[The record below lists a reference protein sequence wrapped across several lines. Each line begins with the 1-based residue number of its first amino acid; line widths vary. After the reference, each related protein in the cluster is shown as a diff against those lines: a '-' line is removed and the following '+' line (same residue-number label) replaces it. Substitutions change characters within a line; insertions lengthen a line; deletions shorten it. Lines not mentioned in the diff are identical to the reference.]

1 MNKGL
6 SATDKKEITKQ
17 KLIDAVGR
25 ILSKEGFKGLGVNKV
40 AREAGMDKVLVYRYF
55 GGLPQLVLAYSQTG
69 DFWPT
74 KEELIGEDL
83 ELLKQMPFDRQMA
96 EFFKRFLRA
105 IRKRPQ
111 TQEILAWEVLERN
124 ELTKQLEQVRIKT
137 ILEYFDCFDNLPDTI
152 DLSAIVVLM
161 AGAVNYLIIKS
172 RIHTTVGGIDLTSNQ
187 GWDRMETGIDLLLK
201 GIFDD

>member
-1 MNKGL
+1 MNKTL
-6 SATDKKEITKQ
+6 PATDKKEITKQ
-17 KLIDAVGR
+17 KLIDAVGK
-25 ILSKEGFKGLGVNKV
+25 ILAKEGFKGLGVNKV
-40 AREAGMDKVLVYRYF
+40 AREAGVDKVLVYRYF
-55 GGLPQLVLAYSQTG
+55 GGLAPLVLAYSQTR

-74 KEELIGEDL
+74 KAELIGKDL
-83 ELLKQMPFDRQMA
+83 DRLKQMPFDRQMA

-105 IRKRPQ
+105 IRKRPL
-111 TQEILAWEVLERN
+111 TQDILAWEMLERN

-137 ILEYFDCFDNLPDTI
+137 ILEYFDSFDNLPDTI

-172 RIHTTVGGIDLTSNQ
+172 RIHTTVGGIDLASDQ
-187 GWDRMETGIDLLLK
+187 GWERMETGIDLLLK